1 MRMKSNLLEI
11 LLASCDQTLENM
23 SIKFYN
29 QTALTVVMA
38 SRGYP
43 GKYTI
48 GSEINGIEKVESIE
62 DVIVFQA
69 GTIKKDNTLLSNG
82 GRVLSITARGEN
94 IEQARKKAYEA
105 IKNIEWKD
113 GFYRSDIGLK

>member
-1 MRMKSNLLEI
+1 MEI